1 MVFWPIYRKGFIA
14 IRFKWYYI
22 NLMKCLLSKDSLQW
36 VFSKEDNRPD
46 RSKLKEIEKAHSP
59 KNAIMAKCSE
69 MQKIL
74 MIH

>member
-1 MVFWPIYRKGFIA
+1 
-14 IRFKWYYI
+14 
-22 NLMKCLLSKDSLQW
+22 MKCLLSKDSLQW